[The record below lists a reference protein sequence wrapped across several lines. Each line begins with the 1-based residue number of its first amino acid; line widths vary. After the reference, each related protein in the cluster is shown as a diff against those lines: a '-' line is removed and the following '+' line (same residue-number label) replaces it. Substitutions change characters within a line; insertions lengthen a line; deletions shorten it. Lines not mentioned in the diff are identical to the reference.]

1 MIHKW
6 SLFTGTKDFSWG
18 IFQNY
23 WTKDSEI
30 NDYTLCLGSIWK
42 DLRVNNMKKKTGLKA
57 SVKFFSVDFNPTDTL
72 KITWKGHDIK

>member
-1 MIHKW
+1 MEETVSYLLMLKNIYQFK
-6 SLFTGTKDFSWG
+6 
-18 IFQNY
+18 
-23 WTKDSEI
+23 TKDSEI